1 MQQNTEF
8 PRTCSLHRSWRFV
21 CCVPRGGGGG
31 GGGVLPYERGG
42 DARGKFLIKPLKEAY
57 LGVTQPFLTP
67 KSDHFKL

>member
-8 PRTCSLHRSWRFV
+8 PRTCSLHRSWQFV
-21 CCVPRGGGGG
+21 CCVPRG

-67 KSDHFKL
+67 KKRSF